1 MFQVVDPRLGP
12 PPNAAEF
19 EVFLAFIGGSNCAIN
34 RNTEFN
40 SSAGG
45 YVQSANLSQRRVIT
59 ETLNG
64 SWPIC
69 AIRAPIYHAATWNGR
84 WAIHKSNTPRTL
96 SSLSRDNSKNSG
108 NIYRRKGEKSASA
121 CTTCPIRRDFPK
133 IQTRT
138 KTGENQSASHVKLSR
153 VHNVYKNYVRKS
165 AVK

>member
-1 MFQVVDPRLGP
+1 M
-12 PPNAAEF
+12 
-19 EVFLAFIGGSNCAIN
+19 
-34 RNTEFN
+34 FN

-69 AIRAPIYHAATWNGR
+69 AIRAPIYHGATWNGR

-108 NIYRRKGEKSASA
+108 NIYSQKGGESSTFCMHNLTTSAKNTESNSKTEILLLIHTWAFKRKILSIYAGFIASNCVCGFIA
-121 CTTCPIRRDFPK
+121 FCK
-133 IQTRT
+133 W
-138 KTGENQSASHVKLSR
+138 
-153 VHNVYKNYVRKS
+153 VR
-165 AVK
+165 AWLCCI